1 MTTAERIKIMR
12 KKLKL
17 TKKALAE
24 LIGVHESSI
33 SKYESGNVE
42 IPISKIKKLA
52 KVLNVSEVWL
62 LCLENEGNPE
72 SNEIDYLIE
81 NLKEMLNTQEEVTF
95 KGEPIG
101 EYYKCYFFE
110 VLNILTQLIVDRQV
124 FVKMLEKMNKIEPIY
139 QVVESDPEYQHAQA
153 KKDVEELFRKTF
165 EDRII

>member
-52 KVLNVSEVWL
+52 KVLDVSEVWL
-62 LCLENEGNPE
+62 LCLENEGKSEN
-72 SNEIDYLIE
+72 NEIDYLLE

-101 EYYKCYFFE
+101 EYYKCYLYE
-110 VLNILTQLIVDRQV
+110 VLNTISKLITDRQN
-124 FVKMLEKMNKIEPIY
+124 FVKMLDIMNKIEPVY
-139 QVVESDPEYQHAQA
+139 QVVESEPKIQHEQA